1 MQPTDVRE
9 CRLCGE
15 TLPITS
21 FQMSRKS
28 PVSSRRMYVCRDCN
42 NARSR
47 AYYKQRKET
56 DPEWYAAKQA
66 RDRDHKRAMTWGVM
80 S

>member
-1 MQPTDVRE
+1 MQPTDVME
-9 CRLCGE
+9 CQLCGE

-28 PVSSRRMYVCRDCN
+28 PGSSHRMCVCRDCT

-47 AYYKQRKET
+47 AYYHRRKLE
-56 DPEWYAAKQA
+56 DPEWYAAKIE
-66 RDRDHKRAMTWGVM
+66 RDRDRKRAAGGAY
-80 S
+80 